1 MVLVTIVNGTYKTT
15 YNWGAPHCMLAFR
28 SVMVDFKGEQQNLV
42 GGLEHEFYFQSY
54 MGISSSQLTNSIIFQ
69 RGSSH
74 QPDKIW
80 EIIPK
85 WPQDSG

>member
-1 MVLVTIVNGTYKTT
+1 
-15 YNWGAPHCMLAFR
+15 
-28 SVMVDFKGEQQNLV
+28 MVDFKGEQQNLV

-74 QPDKIW
+74 QPDVHGIGWW
-80 EIIPK
+80 ENLQESPIFDGKNHGFLQIFP
-85 WPQDSG
+85 